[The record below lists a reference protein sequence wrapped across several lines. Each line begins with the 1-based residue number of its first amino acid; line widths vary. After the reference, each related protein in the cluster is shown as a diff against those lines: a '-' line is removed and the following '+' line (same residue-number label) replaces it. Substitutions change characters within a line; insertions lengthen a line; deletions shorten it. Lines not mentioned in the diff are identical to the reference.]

1 MQNMKQKGGTPK
13 FEEVRIQA
21 LYDVENK
28 KRGEK
33 RKKNIKKEEREM
45 KGNYNIKRAENRL

>member
-1 MQNMKQKGGTPK
+1 
-13 FEEVRIQA
+13 
-21 LYDVENK
+21 VENK